1 MVAAPTN
8 APTDYP
14 TGTPTAYPTGTTTV
28 PTSAPT
34 ASGATHSPTD
44 APTDT
49 PTGTPTGT
57 PTTLYPT
64 AYSASTPS
72 AQPTAVPTQTM
83 VCACNP
89 TVTPTAAPTSADAAE
104 VITGSFS
111 LSGLTTSD
119 VTNEFAAAI
128 KDSLAASLTGVDSSM
143 VVLTFTAAT
152 SRRMTESLRGVWGW
166 TGRRLSSGLSV
177 SYTIT
182 GLSAANAAAAAT
194 TAGAFDS
201 SETFADSIT
210 TNLATIGVG
219 WEGGVSGSTAAAAT
233 EAPSRTDR
241 SRQWG
246 ICSHH
251 QLDGCLCHMP
261 CHVDHLPV
269 SRAPSNQSYS
279 GHHALRL
286 RLHGLRR
293 GCGFL

>member
-1 MVAAPTN
+1 
-8 APTDYP
+8 
-14 TGTPTAYPTGTTTV
+14 
-28 PTSAPT
+28 
-34 ASGATHSPTD
+34 
-44 APTDT
+44 
-49 PTGTPTGT
+49 
-57 PTTLYPT
+57 
-64 AYSASTPS
+64 
-72 AQPTAVPTQTM
+72 M

-104 VITGSFS
+104 VITGSFA

-210 TNLATIGVG
+210 TNLATIGLG

-233 EAPSRTDR
+233 DAPTNAPTDTPP
-241 SRQWG
+241 SPTPAPTAVVSG
-246 ICSHH
+246 ASAVTTSSMAAFAT
-251 QLDGCLCHMP
+251 CLAMWITY
-261 CHVDHLPV
+261 
-269 SRAPSNQSYS
+269 Q
-279 GHHALRL
+279 
-286 RLHGLRR
+286 
-293 GCGFL
+293 